1 MVMWFRDPGEGRGA
15 GRGVFARAAGRRR
28 AEERRG
34 AARPREAPE
43 VEDPW
48 HFVDGQGA
56 GLEVVRY
63 DWVRPLGALGVVD
76 ARPWR
81 RGAARWRPIQA
92 VIRAAPSVWAPSW
105 E

>member
-1 MVMWFRDPGEGRGA
+1 MVVWFRDPGEGLGA
-15 GRGVFARAAGRRR
+15 GRGVYARAAGRRR
-28 AEERRG
+28 AERRG
-34 AARPREAPE
+34 EARPREAPE

-48 HFVDGQGA
+48 RFVDGQGA
-56 GLEVVRY
+56 DLEVVRC

-76 ARPWR
+76 ARRWR
-81 RGAARWRPIQA
+81 RDAERRRPIRA

>member
-1 MVMWFRDPGEGRGA
+1 MVVWVRDPGEGRGA
-15 GRGVFARAAGRRR
+15 GRGVYARAAGRRP
-28 AEERRG
+28 AARRDE
-34 AARPREAPE
+34 ARPREAPE

-48 HFVDGQGA
+48 RFVDGQGA

-63 DWVRPLGALGVVD
+63 DQVRPLGALGVVD
-76 ARPWR
+76 ARRWR
-81 RGAARWRPIQA
+81 RDAARRRPIRA